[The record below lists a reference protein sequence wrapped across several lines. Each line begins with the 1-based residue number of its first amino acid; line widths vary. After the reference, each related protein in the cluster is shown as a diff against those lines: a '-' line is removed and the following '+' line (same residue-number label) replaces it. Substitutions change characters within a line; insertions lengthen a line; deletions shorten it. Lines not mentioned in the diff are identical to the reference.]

1 VGGDAPPTWSSET
14 PEVYEDT
21 SVPLIR
27 EQYAAARDA
36 VIDRKSG

>member
-1 VGGDAPPTWSSET
+1 
-14 PEVYEDT
+14 VYEDT

-36 VIDRKSG
+36 VIDRAPR

>member
-1 VGGDAPPTWSSET
+1 
-14 PEVYEDT
+14 VYEDT

-36 VIDRKSG
+36 VIDRRDG